1 MRKNLSTKQIEKY
14 SRQIVL
20 KNVGTIGQKKILSS
34 NVLIVGAGGLGC
46 PVADYLSR
54 AGVGKI
60 GIVDYDKVD
69 ASNIHRQS
77 IYTLKDVGKYKVE
90 VLKKKIIDI
99 NPDVKTKIYK
109 TKITK
114 KNAYKILNQFDIIV
128 DGSDNF
134 KTKFLLNQFAN
145 KLKKI
150 FIVGAIGKYDG
161 HIFSFNFKR
170 NNEACL
176 KCFYQSDVNEEV
188 LNCETDGIL
197 GPVAGIVGNIQAT
210 EVLKYILGLKNVLS
224 NKILIINLL
233 NLTFRHTRFSKKKNC
248 ICGKK

>member
-20 KNVGTIGQKKILSS
+20 KNVGTIGQKKILNS
-34 NVLIVGAGGLGC
+34 NVLVVGVGGLGC
-46 PVADYLSR
+46 PIVDYLAR

-60 GIVDYDKVD
+60 GIVDYDRVD
-69 ASNIHRQS
+69 ISNIHRQS

-134 KTKFLLNQFAN
+134 KTKFLLNQFTN

-150 FIVGAIGKYDG
+150 LIVGAISRYDG
-161 HIFSFNFKR
+161 HVFSFNFKR
-170 NNEACL
+170 KNEACL
-176 KCFYQSDVNEEV
+176 KCFYQTDVSEEF

-197 GPVAGIVGNIQAT
+197 GPVAGIVGNIQAN
-210 EVLKYILGLKNVLS
+210 EVLKYILGLKNELT

-233 NLTFRHTRFSKKKNC
+233 NLTFRRSRFLKKKNC
-248 ICGKK
+248 ICGEK

>member
-1 MRKNLSTKQIEKY
+1 MRKNLTTKQIEKY

-20 KNVGTIGQKKILSS
+20 KSVGTIGQKKILNSK
-34 NVLIVGAGGLGC
+34 VLIVGAGGLGC
-46 PVADYLSR
+46 PIVDYLSR
-54 AGVGKI
+54 AGVGNI

-69 ASNIHRQS
+69 LSNIHRQS
-77 IYTLKDVGKYKVE
+77 IYTSRDVGKYKVE
-90 VLKKKIIDI
+90 VLKKRLIDI
-99 NPDVKTKIYK
+99 NPDVKIKIYK
-109 TKITK
+109 NKITK
-114 KNAYKILNQFDIIV
+114 KNVYKILNQFDIIV

-150 FIVGAIGKYDG
+150 FIIGAISRYDG
-161 HIFSFNFKR
+161 HIFAFNFKN

-176 KCFYQSDVNEEV
+176 KCFYQSEVNEEF

-197 GPVAGIVGNIQAT
+197 GPVAGIVGNIQAN
-210 EVLKYILGLKNVLS
+210 EVLKYILGLKNKLK

-233 NLTFRHTRFSKKKNC
+233 NLTFRQTRFSKKRNC

>member
-20 KNVGTIGQKKILSS
+20 KNVGTIGQKKILNS
-34 NVLIVGAGGLGC
+34 NVLIVGVGGLGC
-46 PVADYLSR
+46 PIVDYLTR

-69 ASNIHRQS
+69 TSNIHRQS

-99 NPDVKTKIYK
+99 NPDTKTKIYK
-109 TKITK
+109 NKITK

-128 DGSDNF
+128 DCSDNF
-134 KTKFLLNQFAN
+134 KTKFLLNEFAN
-145 KLKKI
+145 KLKKKL
-150 FIVGAIGKYDG
+150 IVGAISGYDG

-176 KCFYQSDVNEEV
+176 KCFYQSEVIEEV

-197 GPVAGIVGNIQAT
+197 GPVAGVVGNIQAN
-210 EVLKYILGLKNVLS
+210 EALKNILGLQNQLK

-233 NLTFRHTRFSKKKNC
+233 NLTFRQTNFSKKKNC
-248 ICGKK
+248 VCGKK